1 MSEQV
6 SFACVADTREQKP
19 QLRELAPHVY
29 GYISDFDPT
38 AASSSATGEGIT
50 AGDAL
55 RGCFECEE
63 AALRRLLAKRG
74 YQPST
79 RCSGR

>member
-6 SFACVADTREQKP
+6 SFACAADTREQKP

-38 AASSSATGEGIT
+38 AASSSATGEASRPVT
-50 AGDAL
+50 RCAAASRV
-55 RGCFECEE
+55 RGSRAS
-63 AALRRLLAKRG
+63 AAARQRG